1 VVLLCVP
8 RPILNESVPIQL
20 AQCWFPGL
28 AISSAKIS
36 VYFSNKIY
44 WSYLVKQRSETV
56 CGLKLPK
63 CSDCSLRKNVLS
75 FIIIFGTLSF
85 PAGLTAAALCFS
97 RVRPFVREDGG
108 ILRSAF
114 RRVVQFLFCAK
125 IKPLENGP
133 VMPCMTVFHVMVAI
147 YLWTQLCCWKQL
159 VLCYNWQKQWNSCQL
174 LKVLIP
180 YSCAS
185 IPCSFPVVRL
195 LINTRVPTLGDCQAL
210 LLVVRVARLANTL
223 LEDEES
229 ARNNHIFACNF
240 ARYSPISIFFTL
252 RLRYKPFLI
261 WILTTPLH
269 LKYVAT
275 LPCNLSLLACFS
287 DINVSQ
293 SSVAT
298 YARCDGICSIHLTAN
313 LPKNLPVKKKL

>member
-1 VVLLCVP
+1 MQWLQLKKKCVVIYYNFRHTFVP
-8 RPILNESVPIQL
+8 CRI
-20 AQCWFPGL
+20 
-28 AISSAKIS
+28 
-36 VYFSNKIY
+36 
-44 WSYLVKQRSETV
+44 
-56 CGLKLPK
+56 
-63 CSDCSLRKNVLS
+63 
-75 FIIIFGTLSF
+75 
-85 PAGLTAAALCFS
+85 
-97 RVRPFVREDGG
+97 DGG
-108 ILRSAF
+108 GLMFFEGPSICAWGWRHSPVGF
-114 RRVVQFLFCAK
+114 PSSCPVSVCAK

-185 IPCSFPVVRL
+185 IPCTFPVVRL

-210 LLVVRVARLANTL
+210 LLVVMVAHLANTL

-261 WILTTPLH
+261 WLLTTPLR

-275 LPCNLSLLACFS
+275 LPCNLSLLACFADS
-287 DINVSQ
+287 NVSQ
-293 SSVAT
+293 GSLAT

-313 LPKNLPVKKKL
+313 LPKNLPVKKIVNPLRLDRIMVMSLWPRFLAYIVYPNYFILCAVQFHERLNEILSLLPDLLD